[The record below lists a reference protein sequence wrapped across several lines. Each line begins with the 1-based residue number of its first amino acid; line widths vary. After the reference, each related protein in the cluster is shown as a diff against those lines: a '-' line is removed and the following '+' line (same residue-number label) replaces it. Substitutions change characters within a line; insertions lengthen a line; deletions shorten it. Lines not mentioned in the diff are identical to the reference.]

1 MYSSYKKTNVK
12 FALHPF
18 HFLFNHIQ
26 TDAST
31 LQVWK
36 AGTGSVPHPFSNP
49 DAYPFRGSRLALKR
63 ALTRPRS
70 APWHDPEARPDAH
83 LKRASTRTGARLDA
97 HLKPIRS
104 PERASTRPWSL
115 PRSDLKGA
123 PTRTWSAP
131 RRAPEASLAN
141 SLTWALL
148 NTTLKRA
155 PTLTWSAPRRALER
169 GSTRTW
175 SVPRPIRS
183 PERAS
188 TWPWSDLK
196 RAPTGTWSA
205 PRRALERGSTRTW
218 SFLGQF
224 AHLSPTP
231 KWWDKIESWSPFSPW
246 IVIIIRVTLAH
257 WF

>member
-26 TDAST
+26 TDSST

-70 APWHDPEARPDAH
+70 APRRA
-83 LKRASTRTGARLDA
+83 LKRGSTRTGARLDA

-115 PRSDLKGA
+115 Q
-123 PTRTWSAP
+123 
-131 RRAPEASLAN
+131 RRAPEAFLAN
-141 SLTWALL
+141 SLTWARLDKTL
-148 NTTLKRA
+148 KLTPKRPEGRPDAHLKRA
-155 PTLTWSAPRRALER
+155 A
-169 GSTRTW
+169 
-175 SVPRPIRS
+175 
-183 PERAS
+183 
-188 TWPWSDLK
+188 
-196 RAPTGTWSA
+196 
-205 PRRALERGSTRTW
+205 TRTW

-224 AHLSPTP
+224 AHLSAPQHDPEARPDAHLKRAATPTGARL
-231 KWWDKIESWSPFSPW
+231 D
-246 IVIIIRVTLAH
+246 AH
-257 WF
+257 LKRS

>member
-70 APWHDPEARPDAH
+70 APRRA
-83 LKRASTRTGARLDA
+83 LKRGSTRTGARLDA

-115 PRSDLKGA
+115 PRSDLKRA
-123 PTRTWSAP
+123 PTR
-131 RRAPEASLAN
+131 
-141 SLTWALL
+141 
-148 NTTLKRA
+148 
-155 PTLTWSAPRRALER
+155 
-169 GSTRTW
+169 
-175 SVPRPIRS
+175 
-183 PERAS
+183 
-188 TWPWSDLK
+188 
-196 RAPTGTWSA
+196 TWSA

>member
-70 APWHDPEARPDAH
+70 APRRAPEARRDAHWSEARRAPEAFLGQFAHLSAPRHDPEAYPEARPDGH
-83 LKRASTRTGARLDA
+83 LKRAATRTGARLDA
-97 HLKPIRS
+97 H
-104 PERASTRPWSL
+104 WSE
-115 PRSDLKGA
+115 A
-123 PTRTWSAP
+123 

-141 SLTWALL
+141 SLTWVRLPNGGTKL
-148 NTTLKRA
+148 NLD
-155 PTLTWSAPRRALER
+155 LH
-169 GSTRTW
+169 
-175 SVPRPIRS
+175 S
-183 PERAS
+183 PHEL
-188 TWPWSDLK
+188 W
-196 RAPTGTWSA
+196 
-205 PRRALERGSTRTW
+205 
-218 SFLGQF
+218 
-224 AHLSPTP
+224 
-231 KWWDKIESWSPFSPW
+231 
-246 IVIIIRVTLAH
+246 
-257 WF
+257 